1 MANKF
6 SDLILIYQFIKRL
19 TTPFKDTDA
28 FKLGI
33 IDQDGKKLKSPE
45 TSEEQNAYGYFD
57 RLVFN
62 IKRLLERLPGGKS
75 RLSSYAAA
83 LFLIKESENVKEHY
97 TEEELI
103 EGLSNSMDDLDKTT
117 TKKLNELFEEIANVT
132 GPAVPGTGDDV
143 AHWKG
148 DARKKE
154 MKAFLRRY
162 MENKAKREEV
172 KKRRDFLKR
181 MGL

>member
-62 IKRLLERLPGGKS
+62 IKRLLEKLPGGKT

-154 MKAFLRRY
+154 MK
-162 MENKAKREEV
+162 
-172 KKRRDFLKR
+172 DFLDDIWKTKR
-181 MGL
+181 SAKKLRSAKTF